1 MTSYVLLCEE
11 DARRPVDMTV
21 REVEVQV
28 VLLSLS
34 LSLPLAVVVVVDKE
48 KLWCV

>member
-1 MTSYVLLCEE
+1 MTSYVLLREE

-34 LSLPLAVVVVVDKE
+34 LPLAVVVVVDKE

>member
-1 MTSYVLLCEE
+1 MTSYVLLHEE

-34 LSLPLAVVVVVDKE
+34 LPLAVVVVVDKE

>member
-34 LSLPLAVVVVVDKE
+34 LPLAVVVVVDKE

>member
-21 REVEVQV
+21 REAEVQV
-28 VLLSLS
+28 VLLS